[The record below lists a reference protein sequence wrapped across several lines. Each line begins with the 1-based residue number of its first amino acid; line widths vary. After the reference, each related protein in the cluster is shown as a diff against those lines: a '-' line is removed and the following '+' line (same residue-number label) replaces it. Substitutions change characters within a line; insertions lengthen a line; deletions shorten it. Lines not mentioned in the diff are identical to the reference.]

1 MSKEK
6 NDLTLKI
13 FALIIAI
20 ALWSY
25 VMSEVNPDRTET
37 IRNISVT
44 FNNLEA
50 LERQGLVLME
60 PNEATVTVR
69 VKGRK
74 FDMANFDSKKIRAF
88 VDLSGYGEGQIKV
101 PVHVVIED
109 STNINVE
116 RIEPSEILFRFDRLI
131 SKQKAV
137 TVKTKGDLD
146 SNFALGEIKTKPES
160 VLISGP
166 RSWVNDVAEVIVEV
180 DLSGRK
186 DSSTGVTL
194 PVQLV
199 DDQGQKVS
207 GVSFE
212 PTVVDVDIPIYRVV
226 TIPIELQTENQLPE
240 NYEITNITISP
251 SRIALKGDNNI
262 VYMTSIQTKPVD
274 INALLENPT
283 MEVELDLP
291 ENISLINPNERI
303 TVSVTIEEIMRQS
316 FDLRLRDITV
326 RNLNEDLKISDEDLA
341 KTITVNI
348 KASKEL
354 MEDFTLEDLDLYIDL
369 NYLTEGEHKVYLGFN
384 LPTGIVVEE
393 VHPEPIEIR
402 LIRN

>member
-101 PVHVVIED
+101 PVHVLIED